1 MRRYE
6 YEFETVEAEAQGYS
20 LFGGAG
26 IVTRAHRE
34 VIFRRA
40 EAGWRLTA
48 CIPARQRGEG
58 FVEAWDLIFER
69 ERDNGAV

>member
-6 YEFETVEAEAQGYS
+6 YEFETVQAEQNGYS
-20 LFGGAG
+20 IVGGMG
-26 IVTRAHRE
+26 IVTREHRE
-34 VIFRRA
+34 VIRRRA
-40 EAGWRLTA
+40 EAGWRLSG
-48 CIPARQRGEG
+48 CIPASQRGAG